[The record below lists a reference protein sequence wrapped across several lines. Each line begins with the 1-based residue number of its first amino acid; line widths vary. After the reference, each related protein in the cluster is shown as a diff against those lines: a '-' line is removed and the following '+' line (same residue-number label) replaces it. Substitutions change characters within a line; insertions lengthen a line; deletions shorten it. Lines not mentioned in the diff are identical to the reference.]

1 MTNPFV
7 ILLLATTAYQD
18 LKAIISH
25 PQFNLFEM
33 PPNIRTLK
41 QYRLRLP
48 SLPIHQHQV
57 QIDIHKSP
65 STSMLTKNAYTLS
78 IIDHIQQV
86 LNNPKLL
93 PQMYF
98 GHGIEEED
106 KKEFWHG
113 RIWSES
119 PLFSDDTLKVTS
131 PGN

>member
-1 MTNPFV
+1 
-7 ILLLATTAYQD
+7 
-18 LKAIISH
+18 
-25 PQFNLFEM
+25 M

-48 SLPIHQHQV
+48 SLPIRQHQV

-65 STSMLTKNAYTLS
+65 STSILRKKAYTLS

-86 LNNPKLL
+86 LNNPKLVS
-93 PQMYF
+93 QMYF

-106 KKEFWHG
+106 KMEFWHG

-119 PLFSDDTLKVTS
+119 PLFSDDTLTVTS